1 MKLNNLKSSLLLPD
15 LTTNQGEIPLF
26 DRLNWLCNAFDIFI
40 KSVDNRRLAMA
51 APYSIGAIRK
61 LTDEEM
67 QEYYQEFGLASYYP
81 DIPRDARENFLYEQY
96 RYFRKLG
103 TQAAIE
109 ALCQYIFGDNPIS
122 FTVIDNLAFDE
133 NGILKSKS
141 LLNLYDAIITVE
153 RPQLDEFEMSRLFV
167 NLTKFNR
174 DSQKLRGMVTRFEAD
189 MGIYSGAS
197 SLDYA
202 RFYDNSW
209 INCEVWSP
217 KYRIGIDTYVPQG
230 TSTLKS
236 KYYWFWKFTGGSSYQ
251 NLWTPDY
258 YADNLNPSNPD
269 PNSSIVPNGYY
280 QNVWLYNGNFITS
293 MANNGYTFKL
303 AVYPTQNGK
312 PEFYTSMNTSAVGS
326 ESACVIELAEGS
338 LVFYQNEF
346 SLPSDAY
353 TISGTTVTWD
363 LNHPVIKILEGQ
375 DFLYY

>member
-1 MKLNNLKSSLLLPD
+1 MKLNNLKSSVLLPD

-26 DRLNWLCNAFDIFI
+26 DKLNWLCNAFDIFI

-51 APYSIGAIRK
+51 APYSLEAIRK

-81 DIPRDARENFLYEQY
+81 DISRTARENFLYEQY

-202 RFYDNSW
+202 RFYDNAW
-209 INCEVWSP
+209 IPCTLSQIQ
-217 KYRIGIDTYVPQG
+217 YRIGIDTYVPAG

-236 KYYWFWKFTGGSSYQ
+236 KYYWFWRFSGGSSYS
-251 NLWTPDY
+251 NLWTPQY
-258 YADNLNPSNPD
+258 YADSLNPSNPD
-269 PNSSIVPNGYY
+269 SEYSAVPNGYY
-280 QNVWLYNGNFITS
+280 QNVWLYDGSNVTS
-293 MANNGYTFKL
+293 LSGSGITFKL
-303 AVYPTQNGK
+303 AVYPYPDGV
-312 PEFYTSMNTSAVGS
+312 PEFYTSSQAQADQFN
-326 ESACVIELAEGS
+326 SACVIELAEGS

-346 SLPSDAY
+346 SLPSDSY
-353 TISGTTVTWD
+353 SISGTTVTWD
-363 LNHPVIKILEGQ
+363 TSHPVIKCLYGK
-375 DFLYY
+375 DFIYY